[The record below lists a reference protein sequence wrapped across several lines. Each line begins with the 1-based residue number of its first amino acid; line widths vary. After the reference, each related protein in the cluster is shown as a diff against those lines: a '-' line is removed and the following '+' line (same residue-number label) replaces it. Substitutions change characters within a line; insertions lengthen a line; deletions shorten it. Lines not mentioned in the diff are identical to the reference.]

1 MTRTMFL
8 ICTRILV
15 MDLKVVVFSNGI
27 TKRKDRDDGTGID
40 YRISND
46 GNEWRWTEQWLPH
59 GRLVLT
65 GGNGPLRTVN

>member
-1 MTRTMFL
+1 M
-8 ICTRILV
+8 
-15 MDLKVVVFSNGI
+15 VVFSNGI